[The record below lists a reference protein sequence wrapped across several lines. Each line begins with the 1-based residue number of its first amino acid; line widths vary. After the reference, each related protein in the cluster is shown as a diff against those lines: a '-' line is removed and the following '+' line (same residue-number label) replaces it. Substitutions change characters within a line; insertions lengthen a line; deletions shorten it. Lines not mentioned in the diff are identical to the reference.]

1 MSSEESL
8 SVRSISVDAET
19 PETEQ
24 VMATVAEFAELAKLG
39 AERSAAADGNGDC
52 APLSPPDVSLH
63 SVPRGGGGD
72 GSDGYTDDPEV
83 STDAT
88 PVEENNEGSDD
99 RDAIPFESISKMS
112 TTSSSG
118 SEEEKEEEGRG
129 EIRARWPYAERDG
142 LWKSNLCSFG

>member
-8 SVRSISVDAET
+8 SVRSISVDVET
-19 PETEQ
+19 PEKETEQ
-24 VMATVAEFAELAKLG
+24 VMATVAELAKLRV
-39 AERSAAADGNGDC
+39 ERSAAADGNGDC

-63 SVPRGGGGD
+63 SMPHGGGSGD
-72 GSDGYTDDPEV
+72 DNDDDLDDPEV

-118 SEEEKEEEGRG
+118 SEEEEEEEEEGRG
-129 EIRARWPYAERDG
+129 EIG
-142 LWKSNLCSFG
+142 VG

>member
-63 SVPRGGGGD
+63 SMPHGGGSGD
-72 GSDGYTDDPEV
+72 DNDDDLDDPEV

-88 PVEENNEGSDD
+88 PVEENNKGSGT
-99 RDAIPFESISKMS
+99 IPFESISKMS

-118 SEEEKEEEGRG
+118 SEEEEEEEEEGRG
-129 EIRARWPYAERDG
+129 EIG
-142 LWKSNLCSFG
+142 VG

>member
-118 SEEEKEEEGRG
+118 SEEEEEEEEEGRG
-129 EIRARWPYAERDG
+129 EIG
-142 LWKSNLCSFG
+142 VG